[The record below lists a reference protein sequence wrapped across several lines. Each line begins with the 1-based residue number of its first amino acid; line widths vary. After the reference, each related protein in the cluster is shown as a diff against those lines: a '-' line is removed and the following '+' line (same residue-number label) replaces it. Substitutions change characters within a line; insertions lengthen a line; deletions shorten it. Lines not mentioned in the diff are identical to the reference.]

1 MRFLILFII
10 AMLISSIGFKKF
22 VWFISIGYGFSIA
35 GLSFAMIIMFFH
47 ELTPLTLIMSI
58 LLIVMVVD

>member
-35 GLSFAMIIMFFH
+35 GLGLAMN
-47 ELTPLTLIMSI
+47 
-58 LLIVMVVD
+58 